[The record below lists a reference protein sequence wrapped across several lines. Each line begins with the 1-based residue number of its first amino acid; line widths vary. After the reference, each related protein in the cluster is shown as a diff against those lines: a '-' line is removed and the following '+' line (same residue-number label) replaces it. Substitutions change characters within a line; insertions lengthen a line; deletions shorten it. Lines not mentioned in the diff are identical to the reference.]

1 MTRLEAFDLPD
12 RSQDAAEAFDAT
24 YALLDA
30 LDDVPDHA
38 LRCLDD
44 QSDDG
49 DWFDHLADLPID
61 PRIIAA
67 HCH

>member
-1 MTRLEAFDLPD
+1 MPALHAFDAPD
-12 RSQDAAEAFDAT
+12 RSQDSAEAWDAT
-24 YALLDA
+24 YAVWDA

-38 LRCLDD
+38 LRCLDN

-61 PRIIAA
+61 PKIRY
-67 HCH
+67 